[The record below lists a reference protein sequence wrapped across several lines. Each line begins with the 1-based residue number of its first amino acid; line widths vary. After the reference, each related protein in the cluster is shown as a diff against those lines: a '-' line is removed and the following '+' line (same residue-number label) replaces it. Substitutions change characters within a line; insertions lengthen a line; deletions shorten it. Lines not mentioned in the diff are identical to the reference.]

1 MARYRV
7 DDKSE
12 RRTGVLTMKLA
23 PSERTALEAA
33 AGGVPLSTYAR
44 AMLFRESGGAVA
56 NQRNPEAAG
65 MMRELNA
72 IGNNLNQI
80 ARGVNTSGELHD
92 WTELRQALE
101 WLKPAISKVLD
112 L

>member
-23 PSERTALEAA
+23 PSERAALEAA

-44 AMLFRESGGAVA
+44 TMLFRESARRLRAGAT
-56 NQRNPEAAG
+56 RK
-65 MMRELNA
+65 R
-72 IGNNLNQI
+72 
-80 ARGVNTSGELHD
+80 RGWRAS
-92 WTELRQALE
+92 
-101 WLKPAISKVLD
+101 
-112 L
+112 